1 MKSLEVGIVVEMPF
15 QTSYC
20 DKERAVVN
28 SDPVRHLQIENSE
41 LMDSNLHQIS
51 YISQEPLHIYI
62 LLFLIMCTI

>member
-28 SDPVRHLQIENSE
+28 SVPVRHLQIENSE
-41 LMDSNLHQIS
+41 LMDSNLH
-51 YISQEPLHIYI
+51 
-62 LLFLIMCTI
+62 